1 MQKKHVFNKASETL
15 SKGQFFVLL
24 KIQYGLKKLVKK
36 RQKKTK
42 LIACFMEALQLKE
55 LILELNITELAL
67 KF

>member
-36 RQKKTK
+36 RQKKR
-42 LIACFMEALQLKE
+42 
-55 LILELNITELAL
+55 N
-67 KF
+67 